1 MALRGA
7 EGTLAALVECFD
19 EVPPLRRPEDLG
31 VAPQALSQLRV
42 VRLAF
47 LTRAV
52 GTRYCTASLVGVFI
66 STVLKVTYHG
76 SDTYLLNAVVPQQLQ
91 AGDSRDPGG
100 RGQLLRLPYPLNA
113 RTPPKSGAE
122 VFRNDEH
129 GDVVVT
135 IRDDSVEDGATTKGG

>member
-7 EGTLAALVECFD
+7 ERTLAALVERFD
-19 EVPPLRRPEDLG
+19 QVPPLRRPEDLG

-47 LTRAV
+47 LTRVV
-52 GTRYCTASLVGVFI
+52 GTRYCTPSLVGVFI

-76 SDTYLLNAVVPQQLQ
+76 SDTYLLDAVVPQQLQ

-100 RGQLLRLPYPLNA
+100 ADNSYGYPTSQTLERLRKA
-113 RTPPKSGAE
+113 GAE